1 MAEACRSGYTGRQ
14 AVEKEAIWME
24 VFRLLQSCPASPKCI
39 QLWRSKVITIIR
51 ENVCA
56 VNSLGDSHA
65 EAHETL
71 VLRGGDAWANMGT
84 LSRSLRCH
92 LLVKMFP
99 LRSASDSPGQQLHP
113 QPQFFTSDGKFQPVP
128 FSTYKLRTKMRQVQ
142 VQNHFYHRSG
152 TCPTPFP
159 SLEAQADVAIPSV
172 ARYYT
177 PNQHLAFHWQ
187 EQEAKGCGV
196 CLHHLVIHH
205 KVIVLP

>member
-65 EAHETL
+65 EARETL

-172 ARYYT
+172 ARYIT
-177 PNQHLAFHWQ
+177 PQTSTWLFTGKSKRQKVA
-187 EQEAKGCGV
+187 V
-196 CLHHLVIHH
+196 CASI
-205 KVIVLP
+205 I